1 MRFLR
6 IFFLYFQFAF
16 TYRGR
21 AFIWFLIAF
30 LNPLIVLSFWKA
42 TYSNSDPTG
51 GMWTFS
57 ALSSYYILLIIANA
71 CLMAHI
77 EDDVAVYDIQR
88 GSLLKYLVRPFPYFL
103 FKFLEELPWRIIQG
117 GFGVIILFVFI
128 FFTQTAF
135 TNISWQTLIT
145 TIIIAGLA
153 YCISF
158 LFKLILGI
166 SAFWLTDYR
175 GLQQLSE
182 VVTIVFAGTIMPLN
196 LFPYLLRM
204 VSFLL
209 PFSYMTYFPIIAIQG
224 KIMGPDL
231 LKVVSMQIFWLLIL
245 IVVYQK
251 LWQKGLRKFT
261 GVSN

>member
-16 TYRGR
+16 TYRSR

-42 TYSNSDPTG
+42 AYSNSDPTG
-51 GMWTFS
+51 GIWTFS

-117 GFGVIILFVFI
+117 GFGAVILLVFI
-128 FFTQTAF
+128 FFTQTAL
-135 TNISWQTLIT
+135 TNISWQTLLT
-145 TIIIAGLA
+145 TVIVAGLA

-158 LFKLILGI
+158 LFKLIL
-166 SAFWLTDYR
+166 FKQET
-175 GLQQLSE
+175 
-182 VVTIVFAGTIMPLN
+182 
-196 LFPYLLRM
+196 
-204 VSFLL
+204 
-209 PFSYMTYFPIIAIQG
+209 
-224 KIMGPDL
+224 
-231 LKVVSMQIFWLLIL
+231 
-245 IVVYQK
+245 
-251 LWQKGLRKFT
+251 
-261 GVSN
+261 